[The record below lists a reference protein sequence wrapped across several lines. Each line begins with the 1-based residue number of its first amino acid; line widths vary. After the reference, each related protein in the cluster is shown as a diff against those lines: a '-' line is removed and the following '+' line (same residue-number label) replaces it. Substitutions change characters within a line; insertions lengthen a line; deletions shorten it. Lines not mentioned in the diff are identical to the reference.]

1 MDVLRGRRHVLKR
14 GYYVTKQPG
23 PDELTKKLS
32 FEDSRRMEQEFFA
45 TTEPWRSGTVEVKSR
60 IGIPKLTTELS
71 RLLSNLIM
79 QT

>member
-1 MDVLRGRRHVLKR
+1 MEVLLGRRHALKK

-23 PDELTKKLS
+23 PDDLTKKLS
-32 FEDSRRMEQEFFA
+32 FEESRRREQEFFA
-45 TTEPWRSGTVEVKSR
+45 TTEPWKSSPEQVQSR
-60 IGIPKLTTELS
+60 IGIPKLTAELS